1 MDGGDASSGTRT
13 VKRISR
19 AAAPGSGYD
28 ARNRSGTPGGMR
40 MTERFYATLGVGIEQ
55 IVSAELSALGIPV
68 ARIEPG
74 RARFEGTLDDLY
86 RALIHLRCPSR
97 VVREISF
104 GEIKLEEDIYEVV
117 RAIDWTRWLTPEMT
131 FRVTFNVHSS
141 LLRSPRFGLYRIKDA
156 ICDRMVERTGRRPS
170 VDTES
175 ADLYVTCYLEN
186 RRFSVGLDGAGA
198 PLHMRGYRVAS
209 HESSLREHLA
219 AAMVLQSGWDPAAP
233 LHDPFCGSA
242 TILTEAA
249 MIATRTP
256 PSHWRKKFGCM
267 SWPDFDPVRFSAL
280 RAEAEAAVLPAA
292 GLRISGADSS
302 AKWIEAARA
311 NVAAAG
317 FADLIRL
324 QVRDVAHMSLEPG
337 SWVVTN
343 PPYGMRVGD
352 EESCV
357 YAWQSFRDRL
367 LEHPGTQAAVLAA
380 EEGFEKV
387 FRLRPFKRNRMN
399 NGPIQCVLA
408 RYRVSV

>member
-1 MDGGDASSGTRT
+1 MA
-13 VKRISR
+13 
-19 AAAPGSGYD
+19 
-28 ARNRSGTPGGMR
+28 M
-40 MTERFYATLGVGIEQ
+40 ERFYATLGVGIEQ
-55 IVSAELSALGIPV
+55 LVSAELGALGIQV

-86 RALIHLRCPSR
+86 LSLIHLRCPSR
-97 VVREISF
+97 VVREIAF
-104 GEIKLEEDIYEVV
+104 CEIKVEEEIYDVV
-117 RAIDWTRWLTPEMT
+117 RAIDWSRWLTPDMT
-131 FRVTFNVHSS
+131 FRVTFNVHSA
-141 LLRSPRFGLYRIKDA
+141 LLRSSRFGLYRIKDA
-156 ICDRMVERTGRRPS
+156 ICDQMVDRLGRRPS

-198 PLHMRGYRVAS
+198 PLHRRGYRVAS

-219 AAMVLQSGWDPAAP
+219 AAMVLQSRWDPAAP

-256 PSHWRKKFGCM
+256 PSRWRTRFGCM
-267 SWPDFDPVRFSAL
+267 SWPDFDPVRFDVL
-280 RAEAEAAVLPAA
+280 RAEAEAAIVPAE
-292 GLRISGADSS
+292 GLHISGADCS

-317 FADLIRL
+317 FAEVIQL
-324 QVRDVAHMSLEPG
+324 QVRDVADMSLEPG

-343 PPYGMRVGD
+343 PPYGIRVGD
-352 EESCV
+352 EET
-357 YAWQSFRDRL
+357 YAPAWQSFRDRL
-367 LEHPGTQAAVLAA
+367 RAHPGTHVAVLGA
-380 EEGFEKV
+380 EEGVEKV

-399 NGPIQCVLA
+399 NGSIPCVLA
-408 RYRVSV
+408 QYRIDE